1 MDRATGADRPGATT
15 VAVDP
20 DPIEIRVRDLR
31 HVYETAAGSLTV
43 LDGVTV
49 AIGRGQIVA
58 IMGSSGSGKTT
69 LLSLLGGLEA
79 PQAGSIEVAGRALD
93 AMSGNELAAFRRE
106 TVGFV
111 FQDFGLLGQLTA
123 LENVEL
129 ALTLGGT
136 RRLQRRTRARDLL
149 AAVGLEARVDHRPH
163 ALSGGENQRVAIAR
177 ALANTPRVVLADE
190 PTGNLD
196 AQSTDLVL
204 DLLGRLPREHD
215 CTLLLVTHDDAVAA
229 GANRILHLRN
239 GRVAT

>member
-1 MDRATGADRPGATT
+1 MDRETRPTDR
-15 VAVDP
+15 
-20 DPIEIRVRDLR
+20 EIRIQDLR
-31 HVYETAAGSLTV
+31 HVYETAAGALTV
-43 LDGVTV
+43 LDGVT
-49 AIGRGQIVA
+49 AEIGRGEIVA

-93 AMSGNELAAFRRE
+93 AMSGNDLAAFRRE

-136 RRLQRRTRARDLL
+136 RRPQRRARARELL

-163 ALSGGENQRVAIAR
+163 TLSGGENQRVAIAR

-196 AQSTDLVL
+196 AQSTELVL
-204 DLLGRLPREHD
+204 DLLGRLPAEHN

-229 GANRILHLRN
+229 GADRRLHLHN
-239 GRVAT
+239 GRIAA